1 MKVNLFKPY
10 TAQKQFI
17 DLYADSPHLFGVLN
31 APRGSGKTLFAINM
45 ALYWLL
51 RNNDTNLGYITPI
64 YSLGKAVFEII
75 QGKTYDLIESSNK
88 SDLTIKF
95 INGSSIK
102 FLSADRA
109 DSVRGFRFHWMIMD
123 EVAYLNK
130 ETIEKAIIPTLN
142 PNGRKCL
149 MISTPRG
156 KNHFYEYYLRGQQ
169 GDSDYVSMTIPLT
182 ECPYVKQELIDEAR
196 KSLPI
201 EVFKSEYE
209 AEFTDSTNDVFQS
222 IEKNAIVYEWTAPN
236 RGNRYYAGIDTGL
249 SSDYSVL
256 TIIDETGRVV
266 FIDRTNN
273 DTLENIA
280 NRFIGSL
287 KQYSVQGCLVESNG
301 IGKAMYELI
310 RKHISRTLPFIS
322 TQDSKMDAIR
332 LLMTDLEAGIIEIPT
347 KDFFPFLYN
356 ELSAFTY
363 KYSSNGKISFSHPNG
378 VNDDCVD
385 SLWLANKSRNS
396 LVNGGKN
403 LIKIGLGNNNPMD
416 IQWG

>member
-10 TAQKQFI
+10 DKQREFI

-31 APRGSGKTLFAINM
+31 APRGSGKSLFAINM

-51 RNNDTNLGYITPI
+51 RNNDTKLGYITPI
-64 YSLGKAVFEII
+64 FALGKEIFEII
-75 QGKTYDLIESSNK
+75 QSRTSELIESSNK

-109 DSVRGFRFHWMIMD
+109 DSVRGFRFHYMIMD

-130 ETIEKAIIPTLN
+130 ETIEKAILPTLN

-169 GDSDYVSMTIPLT
+169 GDGDYVSMTIPLT

-196 KSLPI
+196 KSLPRD
-201 EVFKSEYE
+201 VFRSEYE

-222 IEKNAIVYEWTAPN
+222 IDKNSILNGWTQPN
-236 RGNRYYAGIDTGL
+236 RGTKYFAGVDTGL

-280 NRFIGSL
+280 NRFTAYL

-301 IGKAMYELI
+301 IGKAMFELI
-310 RKHISRTLPFIS
+310 RKHIRGTQAFYS
-322 TQDSKMDAIR
+322 TQDSKMTSIR
-332 LLMTDLEAGIIEIPT
+332 QLMSDMDSSVIELPT
-347 KDFFPFLYN
+347 KEFFPHLYN

-363 KYSSNGKISFSHPNG
+363 KYGANGKISFSHPSG
-378 VNDDCVD
+378 MNDDCVD
-385 SLWLANKSRNS
+385 ALWLANTARNKLQNS
-396 LVNGGKN
+396 GVNAIRIGGT
-403 LIKIGLGNNNPMD
+403 NP
-416 IQWG
+416 INVSFG